1 MNIKCKWVKL
11 YVKIL
16 LNLIFSS
23 PKSMLPFS
31 VYIFPGMEDLPK
43 KKPML
48 DVHPWFWM
56 VGGLVVS
63 GLKENTASHFLNEQL
78 YKIKE
83 E

>member
-1 MNIKCKWVKL
+1 MSKAIYEN
-11 YVKIL
+11 L

-23 PKSMLPFS
+23 PKSTLPLS

-43 KKPML
+43 KETVL
-48 DVHPWFWM
+48 GVHPWSW
-56 VGGLVVS
+56 VVDGLVVS
-63 GLKENTASHFLNEQL
+63 GLKETTTSHFLNEQL